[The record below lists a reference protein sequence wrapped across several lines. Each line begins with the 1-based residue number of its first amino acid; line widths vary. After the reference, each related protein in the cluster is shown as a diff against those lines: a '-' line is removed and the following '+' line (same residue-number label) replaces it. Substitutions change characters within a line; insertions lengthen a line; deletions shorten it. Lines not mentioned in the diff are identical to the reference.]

1 MKTKAILI
9 FLLIVKT
16 TFSSAQYKH
25 LEEFKKC
32 LEQND
37 TLQQFYILRDWEK
50 FNNNDP
56 ELYTAYINHYY
67 TKAKTI
73 YLSLES
79 TPSTEESLQVTD
91 SLGNTQHLNERIA
104 FNHKLVDQGLA
115 YIDEGIR
122 RFPNRLDMR
131 FGKIYVL
138 KKVGRYNEFTQEVIK
153 TINHSDLIKNQWT
166 WAENKAV
173 PDAKKFFLSSIQN
186 YVLDLYDT
194 ENDDLLD
201 NMKLISESVL
211 RYNPAHV
218 ESYSNIAVV
227 FLHKKDAEKALKYLL
242 IAQQMSPKDSIILSN
257 IAKAYVMK
265 NDKLNAI
272 KYYELVKQH
281 GDPDMQN
288 FANEQITELNKK

>member
-1 MKTKAILI
+1 MKNT
-9 FLLIVKT
+9 FL
-16 TFSSAQYKH
+16 TFTLFLSASFSFAQNNH
-25 LEEFKKC
+25 LEQFRVC

-37 TLQQFYILRDWEK
+37 TLQQIYILRDWEK

-91 SLGNTQHLNERIA
+91 SLGNVQHLNERIA

-138 KKVGRYNEFTQEVIK
+138 KKLGRYDAFTQDIIK
-153 TINHSDLIKNQWT
+153 TIEHSDQIKNHWIWT
-166 WAENKAV
+166 DNKPV
-173 PDAKKFFLSSIQN
+173 NNAKSFLLRSVQD

-201 NMKLISESVL
+201 NMKVISENVL
-211 RYNPAHV
+211 RFYPAHI
-218 ESYSNIAVV
+218 ESYANIAVV
-227 FLHKKDAEKALKYLL
+227 FLHKNDPDKALKYLM
-242 IAQQMSPKDSIILSN
+242 IAEQMNSKDSIILSN
-257 IAKAYVMK
+257 IAKAYMMK
-265 NDKLNAI
+265 NDKTNAL
-272 KYYELVKQH
+272 KYYELVKLH
-281 GDPDMQN
+281 GDADMQK
-288 FANEQITELNKK
+288 FAEDQILKTRN

>member
-1 MKTKAILI
+1 MKNTFLTFTI
-9 FLLIVKT
+9 FLIAS
-16 TFSSAQYKH
+16 FSFAQNNH
-25 LEEFKKC
+25 LEQFRVC

-79 TPSTEESLQVTD
+79 TPTTEESLAVTD
-91 SLGNTQHLNERIA
+91 SLGNTKHLNERIA

-138 KKVGRYNEFTQEVIK
+138 KKVGRYNEFTQEIIK
-153 TINHSDLIKNQWT
+153 VINHSDVIKNQWT
-166 WAENKAV
+166 WAENKTV
-173 PDAKKFFLSSIQN
+173 PDAKKFLLSSVQN

-211 RYNPAHV
+211 RYYPAHV

-227 FLHKKDAEKALKYLL
+227 FLNKKDPEKALKYLL
-242 IAQQMSPKDSIILSN
+242 IAEQMNSKDTIILSN

-265 NDKLNAI
+265 GDKTNAI
-272 KYYELVKQH
+272 KYYELVKKY
-281 GDPDMQN
+281 GDSETQE
-288 FANEQITELNKK
+288 FANKQMNELNQK

>member
-1 MKTKAILI
+1 MKSTFLTFIL
-9 FLLIVKT
+9 FLFGT
-16 TFSSAQYKH
+16 PCFAQNNH
-25 LEEFKKC
+25 LEQFRIC

-37 TLQQFYILRDWEK
+37 TLQQIYILKDWEK

-104 FNHKLVDQGLA
+104 FNHKLVNQGLA

-138 KKVGRYNEFTQEVIK
+138 KKVGRYDEFTQEVIK
-153 TINHSDLIKNQWT
+153 AINHSDINKNQWT
-166 WAENKAV
+166 WAENKTV
-173 PDAKKFFLSSIQN
+173 PDAKKFFLSSVQD

-201 NMKLISESVL
+201 NMKSISETVL
-211 RYNPAHV
+211 RFYPAHI

-227 FLHKKDAEKALKYLL
+227 FLHKKDPDKALKYLL
-242 IAQQMSPKDSIILSN
+242 IALQMNSKDTVILSN
-257 IAKAYVMK
+257 TAKAYVMK
-265 NDKLNAI
+265 NDKTNAI
-272 KYYELVKQH
+272 KYYEMVKEH
-281 GDPDMQN
+281 GDSETQE
-288 FANEQITELNKK
+288 FANQQINELNQK